1 MISVVPQH
9 IDLFAGT
16 IAENISMDDPQPDMS
31 KILALSLRLGMHDFI
46 ETLPAGYQTLLNEQG
61 INLSGGQKQRIAI
74 ARALY
79 RHPEILLLDEATA
92 WLDTASER
100 KMRETLL
107 WYNKQGK
114 TCIIIAHK
122 LSTARDADHILVLK
136 QGKVIE
142 QGSHETLVA
151 KNGEYASLWQLYLS
165 SVYS

>member
-1 MISVVPQH
+1 
-9 IDLFAGT
+9 
-16 IAENISMDDPQPDMS
+16 
-31 KILALSLRLGMHDFI
+31 
-46 ETLPAGYQTLLNEQG
+46 
-61 INLSGGQKQRIAI
+61 
-74 ARALY
+74 LY